1 MSSPIVQLLGEFLLE
16 GTTKVNTADKMADVD
31 AVGIYFSA
39 HWCGPCRGFTPQ
51 LAKAYTQ
58 MKAAGKKFEVSIMH
72 SSGEREIE
80 RKMPYVYYACCKKKT
95 KKRKQDAGSC
105 CTHPLVYARARPG
118 VWVWVWVCCLLS
130 NPTLLF
136 EELCAHSHILMKFFL
151 IFPTVLM
158 KLFYCFPWHW
168 KRESLL

>member
-80 RKMPYVYYACCKKKT
+80 RKMPYVYYACCKKKQKT
-95 KKRKQDAGSC
+95 KTRC
-105 CTHPLVYARARPG
+105 WIVLHPPACLCACQTRGLGLGLGLLPAFQSNVTLRRT
-118 VWVWVWVCCLLS
+118 VCSLSHFNEILPDFSDCSDEAVLLLS
-130 NPTLLF
+130 LALET
-136 EELCAHSHILMKFFL
+136 
-151 IFPTVLM
+151 
-158 KLFYCFPWHW
+158 
-168 KRESLL
+168 

>member
-1 MSSPIVQLLGEFLLE
+1 MSSPIVSLLGEFLLE

-58 MKAAGKKFEVSIMH
+58 MKAAGKKFEVSIM
-72 SSGEREIE
+72 EKREIE
-80 RKMPYVYYACCKKKT
+80 RCLMFIGGCTLVAKKKT
-95 KKRKQDAGSC
+95 ENKMLDRVAPTRLFMRVPDPGSGSGFAAC
-105 CTHPLVYARARPG
+105 FPIQRYSSKNCVLT
-118 VWVWVWVCCLLS
+118 
-130 NPTLLF
+130 
-136 EELCAHSHILMKFFL
+136 HILMKFFL

-168 KRESLL
+168 KRESLLLT